1 MWYTCLPNSFSSASN
16 TTRFFFR
23 RTNATTTVPRIE
35 PDFPCILR
43 IYLNLREHGAGGLS
57 DHGRPLHFR
66 AEGILRRESAHV
78 LTPQVYVFVSL
89 HLAVHLVRV
98 SYEHYHPHPG
108 FFSPRHRYSS
118 TYRGICSRHQSHSS
132 DKSSTRAAADKTS
145 QKQIVTEAHEKKKI
159 IDHGTMVLCGL
170 KNRRI
175 SRKSMK

>member
-89 HLAVHLVRV
+89 HLAVHLVEYRMSTTTPTPASFLRV
-98 SYEHYHPHPG
+98 TDTVALTEEYALDTNLTARTKAAHAQPLTKHH
-108 FFSPRHRYSS
+108 
-118 TYRGICSRHQSHSS
+118 
-132 DKSSTRAAADKTS
+132 KSK
-145 QKQIVTEAHEKKKI
+145 
-159 IDHGTMVLCGL
+159 L
-170 KNRRI
+170 
-175 SRKSMK
+175 